1 MTARRRGKGEGSI
14 YRRASDGRWVA
25 ALIMED
31 GRRVVRRASSRKD
44 AAAKLELLLKARADG
59 QAPAADR
66 STAAFLTD
74 WLAVVRNTVALG
86 TFERYEQY
94 VRVHAIPTLG
104 RIRLGRLTP
113 QHFQRLYQEKLAA
126 GLSPTTVSHLHTV
139 LHGAFAEAVRWGLLS
154 RNVVAL
160 ARPPR
165 KVHVEVVALTVEQ
178 ARALLAAAAG
188 NRFEVLFILALK
200 TGMRRGE
207 LLALHW
213 EDVDLDKG
221 VLQVRGTLRRT
232 HEGLTIGTPK
242 TAASRRRVVLSPSSV
257 AALRRHRSRQQQ
269 ERRAAGDL
277 WRDFGLVFPNTL
289 GRPME
294 PRCLLSDVYRPLLE
308 RAGLPPITFHTLR
321 HTAATLLLAE
331 GEHPKV
337 VQELLGH
344 AQVSITLDRYSH
356 MTPRLMSN
364 AAALMDR
371 LLDEEESGSQSAGE
385 S

>member
-25 ALIMED
+25 ALIMDD

-59 QAPAADR
+59 QALAADR
-66 STAAFLTD
+66 STAAFLTE

-94 VRVHAIPTLG
+94 IRVHAVPALG

-139 LHGAFAEAVRWGLLS
+139 LHGAFAEAVRWGLVP
-154 RNVVAL
+154 RNVVTL
-160 ARPPR
+160 VRPPR
-165 KVHVEVVALTVEQ
+165 KTHVEVVALTVKE

-188 NRFEVLFILALK
+188 TRFEVLFILALK

-232 HEGLTIGTPK
+232 REGLKIGTPK
-242 TAASRRRVVLSPSSV
+242 TAASRRKVVLSPSSV
-257 AALRRHRSRQQQ
+257 AALRRHRARQQQ
-269 ERRAAGDL
+269 ERQAAGDL
-277 WRDFGLVFPNTL
+277 WQDFGLVFPNTL

-294 PRCLLSDVYRPLLE
+294 PRCLLSDVYRPLLR
-308 RAGLPPITFHTLR
+308 RAGLPAITFHTLR

-371 LLDEEESGSQSAGE
+371 LLDGEEPSSPTPDS

>member
-1 MTARRRGKGEGSI
+1 
-14 YRRASDGRWVA
+14 
-25 ALIMED
+25 
-31 GRRVVRRASSRKD
+31 
-44 AAAKLELLLKARADG
+44 
-59 QAPAADR
+59 
-66 STAAFLTD
+66 
-74 WLAVVRNTVALG
+74 VALG
-86 TFERYEQY
+86 TFERYEEY
-94 VRVHAIPTLG
+94 VRVHAIPALG

-113 QHFQRLYQEKLAA
+113 QHFQRLYQDKLAA

-165 KVHVEVVALTVEQ
+165 KVHVEVVALTVEE

-188 NRFEVLFILALK
+188 TRFEVLFVLALK

-207 LLALHW
+207 LLALRW

-232 HEGLTIGTPK
+232 REGLRIGTPK
-242 TAASRRRVVLSPSSV
+242 TAAARRKVVLSPSSV
-257 AALRRHRSRQQQ
+257 AALGRHRARQQQ
-269 ERRAAGDL
+269 ERQAAGDL
-277 WRDFGLVFPNTL
+277 WQDFGLVFPNTL

-344 AQVSITLDRYSH
+344 AQVSITLDCTARGRPVPLPTAYSCRRH
-356 MTPRLMSN
+356 PRSGVACSRGWQVPGRQLAWPSRLHPRAWPLWSWGSCGWRGSPVRCGCWRPAGRKRLTPRRGPAEGSRPSRP
-364 AAALMDR
+364 AAPATRTNLQTALLSCPP
-371 LLDEEESGSQSAGE
+371 LLLSE
-385 S
+385 